1 MSERNFIY
9 MRISTQNSVF
19 TAPERERERGGGDR
33 GPMETMQLS
42 KPSHS
47 LNKSL
52 KTEVTSGSTI
62 R

>member
-19 TAPERERERGGGDR
+19 TAPERERGGGGDR